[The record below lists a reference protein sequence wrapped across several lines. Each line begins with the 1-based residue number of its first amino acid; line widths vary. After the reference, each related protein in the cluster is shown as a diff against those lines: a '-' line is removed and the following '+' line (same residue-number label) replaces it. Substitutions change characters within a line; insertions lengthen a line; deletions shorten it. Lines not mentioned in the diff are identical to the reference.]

1 MYQIIAMKLK
11 HILSILFLLPLTV
24 SAQSLIGEQTLRY
37 NDTLRK
43 RPLTT
48 EIWYPTTDTKAPSL
62 KENFPFIVEPS
73 IRNAALPTQ
82 RYPLIMISHGTGG
95 GRLTMEWL
103 ADKLVK
109 QGFIVAAVDHWG
121 NTYDNKIA
129 IDFVTPWQRAQDI
142 SFVLTQLLKNP
153 DLDKVIDR
161 QRIGAA
167 GFSIGGYTV
176 IALAGAKLDLDAI
189 DKFTDT
195 PEGRKEIT
203 IPEFPDLVN
212 SLDEKAIEASFKS
225 SPPLKDKRI
234 KAVFSMCPAVGQGF
248 TQQSQFKDVDIPM
261 FIVGAQSDS
270 IAPVKTNAAHYH
282 KLMSRSK
289 LMIVPGKAAHY
300 VFLNEAI
307 PEVKKTG
314 GVIFND
320 DPTVDRHAVHEQVG
334 DLAAKFFK
342 ESLR

>member
-1 MYQIIAMKLK
+1 MKLK
-11 HILSILFLLPLTV
+11 HVLSILFLLPLAAF
-24 SAQSLIGEQTLRY
+24 AQTIIGEQTLHY

-43 RPLTT
+43 RTLTT
-48 EIWYPTTDTKAPSL
+48 EIWYPTTDKKTPLL
-62 KENFPFIVEPS
+62 KDNFPFIVEPS
-73 IRNAALPTQ
+73 VRNAVLPRQ
-82 RYPLIMISHGTGG
+82 KHPLIMISHGTGG

-103 ADKLVK
+103 ADMLVK

-142 SFVLTQLLKNP
+142 SFVLTQLLNNP
-153 DLDKVIDR
+153 ELDKIIDR

-167 GFSIGGYTV
+167 GFSIGGFTV
-176 IALAGAKLDLDAI
+176 IALAGAKLDLNAI
-189 DKFTDT
+189 NKFTYT
-195 PEGRKEIT
+195 PEGLKEIN
-203 IPEFPDLVN
+203 IPEFPNLIN
-212 SLDEKAIEASFKS
+212 TLDEKEIEASFKN

-234 KAVFSMCPAVGQGF
+234 KAVFTICPAVGQGF
-248 TQQSQFKDVDIPM
+248 ISKSQFKDVDIPM

-282 KLMSRSK
+282 KLMPKSK
-289 LMIVPGKAAHY
+289 LFIVPGKTAHY

-320 DPTVDRHAVHEQVG
+320 DPSVNRHAVHEQVG
-334 DLAAKFFK
+334 NMAVRFFK
-342 ESLR
+342 ANLR

>member
-1 MYQIIAMKLK
+1 MQAK
-11 HILSILFLLPLTV
+11 HLLFILFLLPATAF
-24 SAQSLIGEQTLRY
+24 AQTLIGEQTFRY
-37 NDTLRK
+37 NDTARK

-48 EIWYPTTDTKAPSL
+48 EIWYPTTDNSKAPSL
-62 KENFPFIVEPS
+62 KKGFPFIVEPS
-73 IRNAALPTQ
+73 VRNAKLPIQ
-82 RYPLIMISHGTGG
+82 KHPLIIMSHGTGG

-103 ADKLVK
+103 ADILVK

-129 IDFVTPWQRAQDI
+129 IEFVTPWQRAQDI
-142 SFVLTQLLKNP
+142 SFVLTQLLNNP

-161 QRIGAA
+161 RRIGAA
-167 GFSIGGYTV
+167 GFSIGGFTV

-189 DKFTDT
+189 NKFTQT
-195 PEGRKEIT
+195 PQGLKEIT
-203 IPEFPDLVN
+203 IPEFPNLIN
-212 SLDEKAIEASFKS
+212 TLDDKEIAASFAK

-234 KAVFSMCPAVGQGF
+234 KAAFSMCPAVGQGF
-248 TQQSQFKDVDIPM
+248 VNQSQFKEVDIPM

-282 KLMSRSK
+282 TLMPKSK
-289 LMIVPGKAAHY
+289 LFVVPGKTAHY

-314 GVIFND
+314 GVLFND
-320 DPTVDRHAVHEQVG
+320 DASVNRKAVHELVG
-334 DLAAKFFK
+334 NMAVKFFK
-342 ESLR
+342 ESLK

>member
-11 HILSILFLLPLTV
+11 HILCILFLLPLTV
-24 SAQSLIGEQTLRY
+24 SAQAIIGEQTLRY

-62 KENFPFIVEPS
+62 KENFPFIVEPTV
-73 IRNAALPTQ
+73 RNAALPTQ
-82 RYPLIMISHGTGG
+82 KHSLIMISHGTGG

-142 SFVLTQLLKNP
+142 SFVLTQLLRNP
-153 DLDKVIDR
+153 ELDKVIDR
-161 QRIGAA
+161 QQIGAA

-176 IALAGAKLDLDAI
+176 IALAGAKLDLSAI

-212 SLDEKAIEASFKS
+212 NLDENAIAASFKK

-234 KAVFSMCPAVGQGF
+234 KAVFTICPAVGQGF
-248 TQQSQFKDVDIPM
+248 TKQSQFKDVDIPM

-282 KLMSRSK
+282 KLMPKSK
-289 LMIVPGKAAHY
+289 LMIVPGKTAHY

-320 DPTVDRHAVHEQVG
+320 DPTVSRHAVHELVG
-334 DLAAKFFK
+334 NLAVKFFK
-342 ESLR
+342 ESLK

>member
-1 MYQIIAMKLK
+1 MKLK
-11 HILSILFLLPLTV
+11 YILILLFLLPVTLF
-24 SAQSLIGEQTLRY
+24 AQTHIGEQTFRY
-37 NDTLRK
+37 NDTSRK

-48 EIWYPTTDTKAPSL
+48 EVWYPTVDKKAPSL

-73 IRNAALPTQ
+73 VRNAILPGQ
-82 RYPLIMISHGTGG
+82 KHPLIMISHGTGG

-103 ADKLVK
+103 ADILVK

-142 SFVLTQLLKNP
+142 SFVLTQLLNNP
-153 DLDKVIDR
+153 ELDKIIDR

-167 GFSIGGYTV
+167 GFSIGGFTV
-176 IALAGAKLDLDAI
+176 IALAGAKLDLNALNN
-189 DKFTDT
+189 FTKT
-195 PEGRKEIT
+195 PKGVKEIT
-203 IPEFPDLVN
+203 IPEFPNLVN
-212 SLDEKAIEASFKS
+212 TLDEKEIEASFKN

-234 KAVFSMCPAVGQGF
+234 KAVFTICPAVGQGF
-248 TQQSQFKDVDIPM
+248 ISKNQFKDVDIPM

-282 KLMSRSK
+282 KLMPKSK
-289 LMIVPGKAAHY
+289 LFIVPGKTAHY

-320 DPTVDRHAVHEQVG
+320 GPAVDRHAVHEQVG
-334 DLAAKFFK
+334 NMAVRFFK
-342 ESLR
+342 QSLR

>member
-1 MYQIIAMKLK
+1 MKLK
-11 HILSILFLLPLTV
+11 YILILLLLLPVTV
-24 SAQSLIGEQTLRY
+24 FAQTIIGEQTFRY

-48 EIWYPTTDTKAPSL
+48 EIWYPTTDKKTSSF
-62 KENFPFIVEPS
+62 KEGFPFIVEPS
-73 IRNAALPTQ
+73 VRNAALPTQ
-82 RYPLIMISHGTGG
+82 KHPLIMISHGTGG

-103 ADKLVK
+103 ADVLVK
-109 QGFIVAAVDHWG
+109 KGFIVAAVDHWG

-142 SFVLTQLLKNP
+142 SFVLTQLLNNP
-153 DLDKVIDR
+153 ELDKIIDR

-176 IALAGAKLDLDAI
+176 IALAGAKLDLNAI

-195 PEGRKEIT
+195 PEGLKEIT
-203 IPEFPDLVN
+203 IPEFPNLAN
-212 SLDEKAIEASFKS
+212 MLNEKEIEASFKA

-234 KAVFSMCPAVGQGF
+234 KAVFTICPAVGQGF
-248 TQQSQFKDVDIPM
+248 TKQSQFKDVDIPV

-282 KLMSRSK
+282 KLMSKSK
-289 LMIVPGKAAHY
+289 LFIVPGKTPHY

-334 DLAAKFFK
+334 GMAVRFFK

>member
-1 MYQIIAMKLK
+1 MKLK
-11 HILSILFLLPLTV
+11 HILTLLYLMPVTV
-24 SAQSLIGEQTLRY
+24 FAQTLIGEQTFRY

-82 RYPLIMISHGTGG
+82 KHPLIMISHGTGG

-109 QGFIVAAVDHWG
+109 QGFVVAAVDHWG

-142 SFVLTQLLKNP
+142 SFVLTQLLNNP
-153 DLDKVIDR
+153 ELDKVIDR

-189 DKFTDT
+189 DKFTET
-195 PEGRKEIT
+195 PEGKKEIT
-203 IPEFPDLVN
+203 IPEFPNLVEN
-212 SLDEKAIEASFKS
+212 LDGKAIAASFKS
-225 SPPLKDKRI
+225 SPLLKDKRI
-234 KAVFSMCPAVGQGF
+234 KAVFTICPAVGQGF
-248 TQQSQFKDVDIPM
+248 TNRGQFRDMDIPM

-282 KLMSRSK
+282 NLMPKSK
-289 LMIVPGKAAHY
+289 LMIVPGKTAHY

-320 DPTVDRHAVHEQVG
+320 DPTVSRHAVHELVG
-334 DLAAKFFK
+334 NVAVNFFK
-342 ESLR
+342 ESLK

>member
-1 MYQIIAMKLK
+1 MKLK
-11 HILSILFLLPLTV
+11 YILSILFLLPVTAF
-24 SAQSLIGEQTLRY
+24 AQTFIGEQTFRY
-37 NDTLRK
+37 NDTQRK

-48 EIWYPTTDTKAPSL
+48 EIWYPTTDKKAPSL

-73 IRNAALPTQ
+73 IRNAILPTQ
-82 RYPLIMISHGTGG
+82 KYPLIMISHGTGG

-103 ADKLVK
+103 ADILVK

-142 SFVLTQLLKNP
+142 SFVLTQLLNSP
-153 DLDKVIDR
+153 ELDKVIDR

-176 IALAGAKLDLDAI
+176 IALAGAKLDLNAL
-189 DKFTDT
+189 DKFTKS
-195 PEGRKEIT
+195 PEGVKEIT
-203 IPEFPDLVN
+203 IPEFPNLAN
-212 SLDEKAIEASFKS
+212 TLEETEIEASFKN

-234 KAVFSMCPAVGQGF
+234 KAVFTICPAIGQGF
-248 TQQSQFKDVDIPM
+248 TKQSQFNDVDVPI

-270 IAPVKTNAAHYH
+270 IAPVKTNAAHYY
-282 KLMSRSK
+282 KLMPKSK
-289 LMIVPGKAAHY
+289 LMVVPGKAAHY

-320 DPTVDRHAVHEQVG
+320 DATVSRPAVHELVG
-334 DLAAKFFK
+334 NFAVKFFK
-342 ESLR
+342 DSLK

>member
-1 MYQIIAMKLK
+1 VDQFKPMKPK
-11 HILSILFLLPLTV
+11 HILFILFLLPVTAF
-24 SAQSLIGEQTLRY
+24 AQTAIGEQTFRY

-48 EIWYPTTDTKAPSL
+48 EVWYPTTDSKAPAF

-73 IRNAALPTQ
+73 VRNAALPKQ
-82 RYPLIMISHGTGG
+82 KHPLIMISHGTGG
-95 GRLTMEWL
+95 GRLTLEWL
-103 ADKLVK
+103 ADILVK

-142 SFVLTQLLKNP
+142 SFVLTQLLN
-153 DLDKVIDR
+153 DAQLTKVIDK

-176 IALAGAKLDLDAI
+176 IALAGAKLDLKSMNA
-189 DKFTDT
+189 FTQT
-195 PEGRKEIT
+195 PEGIKEIT
-203 IPEFPDLVN
+203 IPEFPNLTDA
-212 SLDEKAIEASFKS
+212 LDEKEIEESFKN

-234 KAVFSMCPAVGQGF
+234 KAVFTICPAIGQGF
-248 TQQSQFKDVDIPM
+248 TKQSQFKDVDIPM

-270 IAPVKTNAAHYH
+270 IAPVATNAAHYH
-282 KLMSRSK
+282 RLMPKSK
-289 LMIVPGKAAHY
+289 LFIVPGKTGHY

-314 GVIFND
+314 SAIFND
-320 DPTVDRHAVHEQVG
+320 DPSVDRLAVHKLVG
-334 DLAAKFFK
+334 AMAAKFFK
-342 ESLR
+342 ESLK

>member
-1 MYQIIAMKLK
+1 MKPK
-11 HILSILFLLPLTV
+11 HILFILFLLPATV
-24 SAQSLIGEQTLRY
+24 FAQTLIGEQTFRY
-37 NDTLRK
+37 NDTARK
-43 RPLTT
+43 RPLIT
-48 EIWYPTTDTKAPSL
+48 EVWYPTTDNSKAPAL
-62 KENFPFIVEPS
+62 KQDFPFLHEPTV
-73 IRNAALPTQ
+73 RNAKLPADKH
-82 RYPLIMISHGTGG
+82 PLIMISHGTGG
-95 GRLTMEWL
+95 GRMTLEWL
-103 ADKLVK
+103 ADMLVK

-129 IDFVTPWQRAQDI
+129 INFVTPWQRAQDI
-142 SFVLTQLLKNP
+142 SFVLTQLLNNSE
-153 DLDKVIDR
+153 LDKAIDR

-176 IALAGAKLDLDAI
+176 IALAGAKLDLKAMND
-189 DKFTDT
+189 FTNT
-195 PEGRKEIT
+195 PQGLKEIT
-203 IPEFPDLVN
+203 IPEFPNLKDA
-212 SLDEKAIEASFKS
+212 LDEKEVEASFVK

-248 TQQSQFKDVDIPM
+248 IKQSQFTDVDIPM

-282 KLMSRSK
+282 RLMPKSK
-289 LMIVPGKAAHY
+289 LFIVPGKAAHY

-314 GVIFND
+314 GPIFND
-320 DPTVDRHAVHEQVG
+320 DPSVDRHAVHELVG
-334 DLAAKFFK
+334 NMAVKFFK